1 VTYVGQSA
9 SAARQGEPGEPEVR
23 PSFRDVVT
31 AYVGLTKP
39 RVIELL
45 LLTTVPVM
53 FFADR
58 GIPSLGLVAATVVG
72 GTFSAGSASVFNC
85 VYDRDIDEQMRRT
98 RRRALPRHIVS
109 PRSALVFGFALAILS
124 TVVLL
129 LWVNPLSAVLSVA
142 ANAFYVFGYTM
153 LLKRR
158 TTQNIVWGGLAGCF
172 PALIGWTA
180 VTSELSWVPVV
191 LFAVVF
197 FWTPPHTWALALR
210 YREDYA
216 AVDVPMLPV
225 VVPAREVGRQIVL
238 YAWVMVATS
247 LLLWPVA
254 GTGPFYPIAAAVLG
268 AVFLVE
274 AHRMWGRTKGTE
286 DLSTI
291 QPMRLFHHSNLYLSL
306 LFVAVALDPLLSR

>member
-1 VTYVGQSA
+1 MK
-9 SAARQGEPGEPEVR
+9 
-23 PSFRDVVT
+23 DVIA

-53 FFADR
+53 FFAAR
-58 GIPSLGLVAATVVG
+58 GIPALGLVVATVVG

-109 PRSALVFGFALAILS
+109 PRSALVFGFALGILS
-124 TVVLL
+124 TVILYI
-129 LWVNPLSAVLSVA
+129 WVNPLSALLSVS

-153 LLKRR
+153 WLKRR

-180 VTSELSWVPVV
+180 VTGQLSWVPVI

-216 AVDVPMLPV
+216 NVDVPMLPV
-225 VVPAREVGRQIVL
+225 VAPAAEVGRQIVI
-238 YAWVMVATS
+238 YSWVMVATS

-254 GTGPFYPIAAAVLG
+254 GTGLVYPIAAAVLG
-268 AVFLVE
+268 AVFLLE

-286 DLSTI
+286 SLTEI
-291 QPMRLFHHSNLYLSL
+291 QPMRLFHSSNLYLSL
-306 LFVAVALDPLLSR
+306 LFVAVALDPLLTR